1 MNDRDDPPY
10 YTLEEIAKRLRVTV
24 ATVRR
29 YVRAGRLDAV
39 RLGRE
44 YRVRRDA
51 LDRFL
56 REASA

>member
-1 MNDRDDPPY
+1 MNERDESPY

-29 YVRAGRLDAV
+29 YVRAGRLEAV